1 MIKGLIN
8 FAIIGTIFILFCG
21 IWLNKVEA
29 QSPTKVEQ
37 KKYHLNL
44 DALDNI
50 KEIIHWEIW
59 NDTLLLYTQQDSI
72 RDEIKRYKYIDSLEQ
87 IEPDMI
93 YSRPTQ

>member
-1 MIKGLIN
+1 MIKELVKYVIVGI
-8 FAIIGTIFILFCG
+8 IFILFCG
-21 IWLNKVEA
+21 IWLTKIEA
-29 QSPTKVEQ
+29 QQPLQVQT

-59 NDTLLLYTQQDSI
+59 NDTLLLYTIQDSI
-72 RDEIKRYKYIDSLEQ
+72 KDEIKRYKYMDSLEQ

-93 YSRPTQ
+93 YYDTTE